1 MKAKRAFSKQ
11 PECKAVD
18 YHGACK
24 IEKLPAAYSKTE
36 SDLPKSIN
44 LHITFEEAMKL
55 NTSIQSCILA
65 LNKYNRN
72 KKEGKD
78 MSMCVSIKFEEK
90 QIAIIEEPLRKGA
103 NKSE

>member
-1 MKAKRAFSKQ
+1 MDQKRSFSKQ

-24 IEKLPAAYSKTE
+24 IEKLPVAYTE
-36 SDLPKSIN
+36 PDSNLPKSIN

-55 NTSIQSCILA
+55 SVSIQSCIQS

-72 KKEGKD
+72 RKEGKD
-78 MSMCVSIKFEEK
+78 MSMCVSIKFQEK
-90 QIAIIEEPLRKGA
+90 QIAIIEELLRK
-103 NKSE
+103 KS